1 MLRAKRGRVRR
12 TVCLLYTPCPP
23 PSHLPPLP
31 PTACLPHLPPSH
43 SPHIPP
49 AQCTTS
55 LQPPPL
61 PPFHLCPHPA
71 GSVCTLLARSVLTLL
86 MRASPTLCVLTLCD
100 ALRQDRQGQHA
111 VAKGRHSN
119 APRGNNYSYDD
130 GRCYLRVQDRRQ
142 HRARQSLRAP
152 AMDNKRDALRP
163 SLERAAPAR
172 VLWLDIRSLVHR
184 RSTEH
189 DKRKVVL
196 AGQALLRL
204 DCHPNPTPNTTRT
217 LTRTLPPA
225 FLSLPPAFPTSPP
238 HPQQHPLFI
247 NAQALSGML
256 LRADLGMLVWDHGL
270 RWWLILTRTRTL
282 NPATEQ
288 NPFLRA
294 R

>member
-55 LQPPPL
+55 LQPPPPPSL
-61 PPFHLCPHPA
+61 PSMPTSRRI
-71 GSVCTLLARSVLTLL
+71 SVHIARTIGVNAAH
-86 MRASPTLCVLTLCD
+86 ASTFNTVCD
-100 ALRQDRQGQHA
+100 ALRQDRPGQHA